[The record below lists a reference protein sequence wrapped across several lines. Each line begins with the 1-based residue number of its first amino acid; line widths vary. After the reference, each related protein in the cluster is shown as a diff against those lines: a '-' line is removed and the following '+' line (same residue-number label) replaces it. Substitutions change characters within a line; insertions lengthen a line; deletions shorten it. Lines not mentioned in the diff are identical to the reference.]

1 MLYHGRQRY
10 QLSQNSV
17 IMETKILIGLI
28 CFMLG
33 LLCGIKGGTQVYE
46 SDYYEQLKACKTGVA
61 VTMVEDNL
69 VFICK

>member
-1 MLYHGRQRY
+1 
-10 QLSQNSV
+10 
-17 IMETKILIGLI
+17 METKILIGLI